1 MSIYFIIFAIIIK
14 IIKTNMK
21 RFGILVLLI
30 WLGAVEVAAQ
40 SYTVRFRG
48 VDSNNE
54 TYRLDSIEITDLTQ
68 GWRMTLVNPDT
79 VLRLTVESDGIAV
92 AEREATVVGRPY
104 PNPSEEAVRCDIAVR
119 GNTRAKM
126 SLYGSDGI
134 LRAETEATL
143 HSGTNTVE
151 ARADRRGMY
160 WMIVEADGQ
169 KSVAKFAITKGSGLC
184 GISLSQSG
192 KETKGENSETFVSGD
207 MMRFKGYANF
217 KGAVVISAERE
228 EQVTGDCEIT
238 LALPIRYDDTAA
250 TVTLTGR
257 FSVGEGRQ
265 VSFSQGNLQYS
276 TAGSHQT
283 ASGTMVA
290 GTWRFAATQ
299 YEYIGEGNAMIGEG
313 YGGYIDLFG
322 WGTSGWSSGATAYL
336 PYSVNE
342 DNSDYT
348 PGGDWQMGLAGS
360 TANADWGVYNAINNG
375 GGRPEQWRTLTS
387 EEWQCLTDENNESRA
402 GKKAQATISA
412 GGADYNGLLLL
423 PDTFELPDGCQYTA
437 GFGNGYLTNQYDA
450 EQWAAMEEAGAVFI
464 TTSGRRNG
472 TTVTHVNARGIYWSS
487 SPMDENN
494 AHTFFFFAGA
504 MQSDAAEARRIG
516 AAVRLVRDVEE

>member
-1 MSIYFIIFAIIIK
+1 
-14 IIKTNMK
+14 MK

-68 GWRMTLVNPDT
+68 GWSMVMVSPDT
-79 VLRLTVESDGIAV
+79 VLQLTVDTEGIAV
-92 AEREATVVGRPY
+92 AEREAAVVGRPY
-104 PNPSEEAVRCDIAVR
+104 PNPGEEAVRCDIAVR
-119 GNTRAKM
+119 DNTRAKIR
-126 SLYGSDGI
+126 LYGSDGI
-134 LRAETEATL
+134 MRAETEATL
-143 HSGTNTVE
+143 NKGVNTIE
-151 ARADRRGMY
+151 ARADRCGMY
-160 WMIVEADGQ
+160 WMAVEADGQ
-169 KSVAKFAITKGSGLC
+169 KSVAKFAITKGSGRC

-192 KETKGENSETFVSGD
+192 KETKGENSETFMAGD
-207 MMRFKGYANF
+207 RMRFKGYATF
-217 KGAVVISAERE
+217 KGSSVSSAERE
-228 EQVTGDCEIT
+228 EQVSGDCEIT

-283 ASGTMVA
+283 ACGSTVA

-299 YEYIGEGNAMIGEG
+299 YEYIGEGNAMIGAG
-313 YGGYIDLFG
+313 YDGYIDLFG
-322 WGTSGWSSGATAYL
+322 WGTSGWSSGATAYQ

-348 PGGDWQMGLAGS
+348 PGGDGLTGLTES
-360 TANADWGVYNAINNG
+360 TANADWGVYNAISNG
-375 GGRPEQWRTLTS
+375 GGRPEQWRTLTT
-387 EEWQCLTDENNESRA
+387 EEWQYLTDENNESRA
-402 GKKAQATISA
+402 GKKAQATISTDE
-412 GGADYNGLLLL
+412 ADYNGLLLL

-437 GFGNGYLTNQYDA
+437 GFGNGYLTNQYDT

-487 SPMDENN
+487 SPMDESN
-494 AHTFFFFAGA
+494 AYTLFFVTGT